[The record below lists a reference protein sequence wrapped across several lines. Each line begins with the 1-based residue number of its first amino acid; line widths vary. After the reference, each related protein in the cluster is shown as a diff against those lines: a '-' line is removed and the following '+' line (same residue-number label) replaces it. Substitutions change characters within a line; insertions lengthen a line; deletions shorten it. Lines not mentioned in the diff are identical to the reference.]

1 MKHSVPER
9 AGVGKVSGVD
19 GRANRSGCARLL
31 GFLEYVLSNRCSVRS
46 IEVKLFDLLQTD
58 KPTNGPTDQPTDRLM
73 DMRYPFTAMGSWLL
87 LQQRTGCI
95 ALSAVLFHIDI

>member
-1 MKHSVPER
+1 MTGGAKKHYVCFFSFQEQRKGPIFLKHSVPER

-73 DMRYPFTAMGSWLL
+73 DMRY
-87 LQQRTGCI
+87 
-95 ALSAVLFHIDI
+95 